1 MSTGVVHKQL
11 LITSNLSVNSVHS
24 VNKVVNPHKD
34 NYHYVGGGPP
44 TNIIIIIIIIP
55 SIILVEQPSAS

>member
-24 VNKVVNPHKD
+24 VYKVVNPHKD
-34 NYHYVGGGPP
+34 YYHYVGVKPCVLQGSESSW
-44 TNIIIIIIIIP
+44 TVIHN
-55 SIILVEQPSAS
+55 E